1 MANKRK
7 GNLGYAAVNVN
18 VKAHTRT
25 VYKRKRFVIGKQTAK
40 KKQKGKGLA
49 SSIASALWEVGKP
62 AAENFYNTARRRQQ
76 EHAERLKRLYYY
88 S

>member
-7 GNLGYAAVNVN
+7 GNPGYAAVNVN
-18 VKAHTRT
+18 VKSHNRR
-25 VYKRKRFVIGKQTAK
+25 VYKRKKFVVGKK
-40 KKQKGKGLA
+40 KGKGLA

-62 AAENFYNTARRRQQ
+62 AAENFYNTAKRRRQEQ
-76 EHAERLKRLYYY
+76 AERLKRLYYY